1 MSNTSNIKLD
11 YTAPLFITINEIFV
25 FPDGD
30 FILFQEITNYHSH
43 QSILFDSKTLKP
55 KLNLDI
61 KNPKYFNYFSND
73 EFGQMILTNLL
84 EFCKFRENRT
94 KYEILQKIDLFSSD
108 FNKIVKIS
116 NEDLILFRT
125 YLGRKLNDIFRK
137 RDSKYVEESKYKIGK
152 VDDIIELDH
161 NTFLTYNKKFVPEGL
176 KLKIID
182 NRNYEVLKKNFIKS
196 DITNH
201 EFYGNIAKRKL
212 YILTDIYKVQNYNK
226 LICGGVYEIFI
237 LNINELELE
246 TTIKL
251 DKMIRSILLRGNGN
265 LFVLTYETLRNEYN
279 WKYHLKNIK
288 INFQNNDMIQEDE
301 KILNDIGNFIT
312 FFSIYNYMENGLITP
327 SDHKRII
334 IYDNFNI

>member
-1 MSNTSNIKLD
+1 
-11 YTAPLFITINEIFV
+11 
-25 FPDGD
+25 
-30 FILFQEITNYHSH
+30 
-43 QSILFDSKTLKP
+43 
-55 KLNLDI
+55 
-61 KNPKYFNYFSND
+61 
-73 EFGQMILTNLL
+73 MILTNLL

-125 YLGRKLNDIFRK
+125 YLGRKINDIFRK

-196 DITNH
+196 DITNN
-201 EFYGNIAKRKL
+201 ELYGNIAKKKL

-226 LICGGVYEIFI
+226 LVCGGVYEIFI

-265 LFVLTYETLRNEYN
+265 LFVLTYETLNNAYN
-279 WKYHLKNIK
+279 SKYHLKNIK
-288 INFQNNDMIQEDE
+288 INFQNNDMIQERE

-312 FFSIYNYMENGLITP
+312 FFFIYNYMENGLITA